1 MDTVKLSKEEIVKL
15 AGLKKAKVMFPEMF
29 KETEQMH
36 PITDDDVYMLV
47 TVARGEMSPAKK
59 YEDRCLALSGNYHW
73 SLIKRQVNGSFTTFL
88 VPIDKKTSK
97 QNPLRK
103 QMTAIA
109 GPNQFQKVAAKKKRK
124 TRKTKTDE

>member
-1 MDTVKLSKEEIVKL
+1 MKTKIELSKEDLVSLIGKR
-15 AGLKKAKVMFPEMF
+15 KAAKAFPDLFKVE
-29 KETEQMH
+29 EAMH

-88 VPIDKKTSK
+88 VPIDKKTAK

-109 GPNQFQKVAAKKKRK
+109 GPKVAAKRKRRRKSKKTVK
-124 TRKTKTDE
+124 TA